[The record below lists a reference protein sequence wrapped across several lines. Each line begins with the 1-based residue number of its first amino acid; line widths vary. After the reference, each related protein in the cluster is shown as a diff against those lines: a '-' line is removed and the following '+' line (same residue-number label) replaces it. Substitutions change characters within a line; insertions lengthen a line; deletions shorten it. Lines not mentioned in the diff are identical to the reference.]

1 MFTSRDKGDG
11 FCLAVHSR
19 GDDRRSNRVLGEK
32 IVPGFQHD
40 GVHEHDFGGNVAGLF
55 ELSRTAVAHID
66 NRDVLDRSQCGSP
79 RDGYTAHAKLDFR
92 NLREFGIKRGPG
104 GADGHL
110 GRAFRPGMRDG
121 EFFGVDAISSGCFEH
136 VYAPIDGALHGG
148 CAGNASSDFVRQF
161 AQVVL
166 YR

>member
-1 MFTSRDKGDG
+1 VFTSRDKGDG
-11 FCLAVHSR
+11 FCLAFTAAVMTGGAIEYSAK
-19 GDDRRSNRVLGEK
+19 RSSQVFSTTECTSTILAVMSPAFLNSAALPLPTSTTGTCLT
-32 IVPGFQHD
+32 GA
-40 GVHEHDFGGNVAGLF
+40 NAG
-55 ELSRTAVAHID
+55 
-66 NRDVLDRSQCGSP
+66 
-79 RDGYTAHAKLDFR
+79 AHAMDTQRTRNWDFR